1 MVRIM
6 FAVLE
11 IILYWQ
17 GVWRRSVNQF
27 REYYE
32 TLTFQKLLK
41 VLLGLA
47 TAILTI
53 LDKVVGLDVGVVSAI
68 VPLALAVVAFMG

>member
-1 MVRIM
+1 MVRLI
-6 FAVLE
+6 FTVLR
-11 IILYWQ
+11 IVLYWQ
-17 GVWRRSVNQF
+17 GVWRRSVKQF

-41 VLLGLA
+41 VILGLA

-53 LDKVVGLDVGVVSAI
+53 LDKLVGMDVGVVSVI
-68 VPLALAVVAFMG
+68 VPLALAVFAFMG